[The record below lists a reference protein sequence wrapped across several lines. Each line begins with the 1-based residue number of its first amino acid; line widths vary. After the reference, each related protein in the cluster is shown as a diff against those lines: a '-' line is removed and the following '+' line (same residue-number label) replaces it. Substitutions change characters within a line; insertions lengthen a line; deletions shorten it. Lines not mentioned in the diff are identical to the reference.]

1 MKMLIEL
8 LYSSEDES
16 EEANLENEESE
27 EGIE

>member
-8 LYSSEDES
+8 LYSSDDES

>member
-16 EEANLENEESE
+16 EEAYLENEESE